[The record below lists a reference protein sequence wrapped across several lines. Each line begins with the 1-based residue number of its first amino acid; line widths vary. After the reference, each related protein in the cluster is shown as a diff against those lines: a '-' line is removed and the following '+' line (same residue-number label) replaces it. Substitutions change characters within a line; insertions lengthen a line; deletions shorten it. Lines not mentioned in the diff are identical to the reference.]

1 MIVNKKSRN
10 LFRIIVDL
18 IILNSIFLF
27 SAIAA
32 QSFGILLQK
41 DHMFILMILL
51 NVVWYFTSNVISF
64 YDDFYSKSLS
74 LQFVNILKIVLVQ
87 TFTSIFFIFI
97 VKEDLFTRNFIVYY
111 SALLIVVVSIRTL
124 IFKLLL
130 KSLRRKGKNVRSLII
145 IGKGETGLNFEKM
158 INENP
163 DFGFK
168 VKGFLDDYTIRGDD
182 ILGKVEE
189 LDNILSKVE
198 VDEAVIA
205 LPDSAFGE
213 LDEIIRICNKYAV
226 KVHIIPDYFRFMS
239 KKFIIS
245 SVANFPIITVRKE
258 PLDEVQWR
266 IVKRFFD
273 LLFTIIIS
281 TLLLWW
287 LFPIIMIMIK
297 LSSKGKV
304 LFVQNRVGVK
314 NKEFK
319 CYKFR
324 TMHQV
329 NSSEDE
335 FTPVIHNDPRITKI
349 GTFLRKSNLDELP
362 QFINVLLGDMSI
374 VGPRPHAIAYHKK
387 YGRIVEEIKLRH
399 NVKPGITGW
408 AQVHGLR
415 GDVQN
420 EEENTQRTKKRI
432 QFDLWYI
439 ENWSIWLDI
448 QIIILTIWQ
457 MIKRDTKGK

>member
-10 LFRIIVDL
+10 LFRMIVDL
-18 IILNSIFLF
+18 IILNAIFLF
-27 SAIAA
+27 SATAA
-32 QSFGILLQK
+32 QSFSILLQR
-41 DHMFILMILL
+41 DYMFILMILL

-111 SALLIVVVSIRTL
+111 SALLIVAVSIRTL

-130 KSLRRKGKNVRSLII
+130 KSLRKKGKNVRSLII

-168 VKGFLDDYTIRGDD
+168 VKGFLDDYTISGDD
-182 ILGKVEE
+182 ILGKVED

-281 TLLLWW
+281 TLILWW